1 MKVDAVI
8 KSKTLKTRKNIHT
21 TEIET
26 VLILQ
31 QMLVTQGKVI
41 STIHEYISL

>member
-8 KSKTLKTRKNIHT
+8 KSKTLKTRKNINM

-31 QMLVTQGKVI
+31 QMLVT
-41 STIHEYISL
+41 